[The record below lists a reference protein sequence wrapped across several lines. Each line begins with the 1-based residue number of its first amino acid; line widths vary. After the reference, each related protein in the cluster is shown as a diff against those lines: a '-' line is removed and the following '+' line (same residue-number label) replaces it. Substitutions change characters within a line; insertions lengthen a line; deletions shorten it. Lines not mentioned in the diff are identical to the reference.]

1 MLRFSEKIVDQLIFE
16 ADTEKVKKVAYIN
29 HIVIKQ
35 QPKSV
40 TLHNANVVA
49 PVRAGPAVDHHG
61 HQVVQAV
68 RVDGVVRLEKRKA
81 FRKTQ
86 GQIASLP

>member
-1 MLRFSEKIVDQLIFE
+1 MLRFSEKIVGKLTFE
-16 ADTEKVKKVAYIN
+16 AVTERQKKSVAYIN
-29 HIVIKQ
+29 HIVVEQ

-40 TLHNANVVA
+40 TLYNANVVA

-68 RVDGVVRLEKRKA
+68 RVDGVVRLEKKKA
-81 FRKTQ
+81 FRNTQ
-86 GQIASLP
+86 GY